1 MSMSQ
6 NLKPAIL
13 LIEADASLRRLIKLS
28 LQLRGMYVIEAHAS
42 ADLLLGETIRPDVLV
57 LDVDGSIK
65 SDWPL
70 LAVVQA
76 HPLLST
82 LPTIVLMWD
91 SPVPALVSEATHNSE
106 QPQVMYL
113 AKPFDARTLYATIEQ
128 LLVPQSLPTIEA
140 VQLPASVPTL
150 QTASSAPSIY
160 PLITAA
166 GLLLAF
172 IGLMGFLALTF
183 IGIVVVLVS
192 LLAWTLS
199 TGSSQEQ
206 RPIPA
211 VMSN

>member
-1 MSMSQ
+1 M
-6 NLKPAIL
+6 
-13 LIEADASLRRLIKLS
+13 EADASLRRLILLS
-28 LQLRGMYVIEAHAS
+28 LQLRGMYVIEAHS
-42 ADLLLGETIRPDVLV
+42 SSDLLLGETIRPDLLV
-57 LDVDGSIK
+57 LDVDGSVK

-70 LAVVQA
+70 LAAVQA

-82 LPTIVLMWD
+82 LPTIILMWD
-91 SPVPALVSEATHNSE
+91 CPVPALVSEVTQTQNSS
-106 QPQVMYL
+106 QAQVMYL
-113 AKPFDARTLYATIEQ
+113 AKPFDARALYATIEQ
-128 LLVPQSLPTIEA
+128 LLLPQPPPAVEAAQPPVPA
-140 VQLPASVPTL
+140 L

-183 IGIVVVLVS
+183 VGVVVVLVS

-199 TGSSQEQ
+199 TGSQQEQ

-211 VMSN
+211 GMSN

>member
-6 NLKPAIL
+6 NPKPAIL

-28 LQLRGMYVIEAHAS
+28 LQLHGMYVIEAHS
-42 ADLLLGETIRPDVLV
+42 SSDLLLSETIRPDLLV
-57 LDVDGSIK
+57 LDVDGSAK

-70 LAVVQA
+70 LAAVQA

-82 LPTIVLMWD
+82 LPTIVLIWD
-91 SPVPALVSEATHNSE
+91 CPVPALVSEATQIQSNG
-106 QPQVMYL
+106 QAQVMYL
-113 AKPFDARTLYATIEQ
+113 AKPFDARALYATIEQ
-128 LLVPQSLPTIEA
+128 LLLPQPLPTIEA
-140 VQLPASVPTL
+140 VQLPVPAL
-150 QTASSAPSIY
+150 QIASSAPSMY

-166 GLLLAF
+166 GLLLTF

-183 IGIVVVLVS
+183 IGMVVVLVS

-211 VMSN
+211 GMGN

>member
-6 NLKPAIL
+6 NPKPAIL

-28 LQLRGMYVIEAHAS
+28 LQLRGMYVIEAHS
-42 ADLLLGETIRPDVLV
+42 SSDLLLGETIRPDLLV

-70 LAVVQA
+70 LAAVQA

-91 SPVPALVSEATHNSE
+91 SPVPALVSEATHTQSSG

-128 LLVPQSLPTIEA
+128 LLVPQPLPVVEA
-140 VQLPASVPTL
+140 AQLPVPVL

-183 IGIVVVLVS
+183 IGVVVVLVS

-199 TGSSQEQ
+199 TGNSQEQ
-206 RPIPA
+206 RPVPA
-211 VMSN
+211 GVSN